1 MVVLKIVIGLALL
14 AVILFS
20 LYTANLKCLKKF
32 KIPLISK
39 AKSGS
44 LLISSVLLVVGQA
57 LYSQAKESGGDI
69 LNGIILMSI
78 GVLIFLGIVYVIYKK
93 TDLLYTLIGS
103 VINLL
108 LLLLITYIGL
118 PLLIIYCACYVY
130 LLLNAKPVYVVN
142 K

>member
-1 MVVLKIVIGLALL
+1 MVALKIVIGLALL
-14 AVILFS
+14 VAVLFS
-20 LYTANLKCLKKF
+20 LYMVNLKCLKKF

-44 LLISSVLLVVGQA
+44 LLVSSVLLVVGAA

-118 PLLIIYCACYVY
+118 PLLIIYCAYYVCM
-130 LLLNAKPVYVVN
+130 LLNAKRVYVVN